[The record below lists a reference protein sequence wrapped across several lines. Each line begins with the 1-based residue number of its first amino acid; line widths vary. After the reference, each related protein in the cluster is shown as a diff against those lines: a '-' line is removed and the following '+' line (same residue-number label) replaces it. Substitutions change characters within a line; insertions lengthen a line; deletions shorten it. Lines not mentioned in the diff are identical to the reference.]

1 MTAKKHRVLIVD
13 DEPVVRRILR
23 QRLSAEG
30 YLCGEASSANEALDR
45 LAKSPAEL
53 VVLDI
58 KMPGKSG
65 VELLPEIKHMYPDT
79 AVIMATA
86 IADTSTAI
94 KCMKDGAHDYLVKP
108 FNLDEVAISVQR
120 ALEKRR
126 LELDNR
132 AYQQHLEEMVAERT
146 AELKQAVE
154 KLKLASLDTVLRLA
168 RAAEYRDEDTGAH
181 IKRMS
186 QYSAAIAR
194 RLGLEDREVE
204 NILYAAPMHDVG
216 KIGIP
221 DHILL
226 KTGNLDEDEWEV
238 MKKHTVIGAEILQG
252 SDAEFIQLAEI
263 IALTHHEKWDGSGYP
278 QGLGGS
284 EIPLAGRIAALA
296 DTFDALTS
304 TRPYRKALPVEESL
318 DIIRQG
324 RGSHFDPDIVD
335 ASLAITDEILSI
347 RNSYQDEQES
357 QLVRMIMGSQH
368 ASR

>member
-1 MTAKKHRVLIVD
+1 MTSNKHRVLIVD
-13 DEPVVRRILR
+13 DEPIVRRILR

-30 YLCGEASSANEALDR
+30 YQCQEASTASEAADK

-65 VELLPEIKHMYPDT
+65 VELLSEIKKLYPDT

-108 FNLDEVAISVQR
+108 FNLDEVVISAQR
-120 ALEKRR
+120 ALEQRR

-132 AYQQHLEEMVAERT
+132 AYQQHLEEMVTERT
-146 AELKQAVE
+146 AELKQAVT
-154 KLKLASLDTVLRLA
+154 KLKLTSLDTIYRLA

-181 IKRMS
+181 INRMS

-194 RLGLEDREVE
+194 EMGLGDKEVE

-221 DHILL
+221 DRILL
-226 KTGNLDEDEWEV
+226 KTGSLNEDEWEV
-238 MKKHTVIGAEILQG
+238 MKKHPVIGAEILRG
-252 SDAEFIQLAEI
+252 SDAEFIQMAET
-263 IALTHHEKWDGSGYP
+263 IALTHHEKWDGGGYP
-278 QGLGGS
+278 QGLRGS

-296 DTFDALTS
+296 DAFDALTS
-304 TRPYRKALPVEESL
+304 TRPYRKALPVAEALE
-318 DIIRQG
+318 IIKQG
-324 RGSHFDPDIVD
+324 RGNHFDPDVVD
-335 ASLAITDEILSI
+335 AFLAITDEILSI
-347 RNSYQDEQES
+347 RDSYQDEQES
-357 QLVRMIMGSQH
+357 QLVRMIQGI
-368 ASR
+368 

>member
-1 MTAKKHRVLIVD
+1 MTSNKHRVLIVD
-13 DEPVVRRILR
+13 DEPVVRRILK
-23 QRLSAEG
+23 QKLSAEG
-30 YLCGEASSANEALDR
+30 YHCQEASTAREAADS

-65 VELLPEIKHMYPDT
+65 VELLSEIKKLYPDT

-108 FNLDEVAISVQR
+108 FNLDEVVINAQR

-132 AYQQHLEEMVAERT
+132 AYQQHLEDMVTERT
-146 AELKQAVE
+146 AELKQAIE
-154 KLKLASLDTVLRLA
+154 KLKLTSLDTILRLA
-168 RAAEYRDEDTGAH
+168 RAAEYRDEETGAH
-181 IKRMS
+181 INRMS
-186 QYSAAIAR
+186 QYSTALAR
-194 RLGLEDREVE
+194 EMGLGDREVE

-221 DHILL
+221 DRILL
-226 KTGNLDEDEWEV
+226 KTGSLNKDEWEV
-238 MKKHTVIGAEILQG
+238 MKKHSVIGAEILRG
-252 SDAEFIQLAEI
+252 SDAEFIQVAEI

-278 QGLGGS
+278 QGLKGS
-284 EIPLAGRIAALA
+284 EIPLAGRIAAIA

-318 DIIRQG
+318 EIIKQS
-324 RGSHFDPDIVD
+324 RGSHFDPDVVD
-335 ASLAITDEILSI
+335 AFLAITDEILAI
-347 RNSYQDEQES
+347 RDSYQDEQES
-357 QLVRMIMGSQH
+357 QLVRMIQGI
-368 ASR
+368 